1 MAKAQPARITTP
13 LPADDL
19 LFLAMDGTEELGRP
33 FTYRIDLLSPK
44 DDIDLEAVLGKEA
57 CVALDLPTGGARYF
71 HGYITDVALTGYDGR
86 YVSYRA
92 HLRPWLWFLTRS
104 ADCKIFQAK
113 TVPDIIKDVFREHG
127 FSDFKDTLSGTYP
140 TWEYCV
146 QYRETA
152 FNFVSRLME
161 AEGIYYYF
169 LHEDGKHTLVL
180 ADSYSGHEALPGGYG
195 KIPFHSQS
203 ESVSEEHV
211 SEWHLTKSV
220 QPGQFAMVDYDFR
233 KPRANLA
240 VNSTVTRDYA
250 HADYAMFDYPGEYDE
265 RGEGDAYA
273 RARIEELHAQYERV
287 RGGSDARGICAGGLL
302 SLTDHPRTDQNRE
315 YLIVAS
321 HQHVSLGG
329 YESASEAGLQ
339 YQCQFEAV
347 ESHTPFRAARLT
359 PRPVI
364 QGPQTAIVVGKSGRE
379 IWTDEYA
386 RVKVKFHWDRI
397 GKEENCSCWVRV
409 SQSWAGKTWG
419 GIQIPRIG
427 QEVIVDFLEGDPD
440 QPIVTG
446 RVYNADNMP
455 PYALPDMGTIS
466 TLKSNS
472 SKGGGGFNELRFE
485 DKKGE
490 EQVFVHAEKNLDIR
504 VKSDRFETIGNNRHL
519 VVEKDKRENV
529 KNDRHE
535 IVGNHHSE
543 EIGGDYNLKIKGKE
557 AKAVTKTLSL
567 TVDGEV
573 VEVFKDSH
581 SEQVTKDYYLKAAN
595 IVIEGTSNVTLKV
608 GQSYIAIESG
618 GIKIGTTGKIVL
630 EATDK
635 LEAKGTAGVKIE
647 TPANM
652 NLEGMQ
658 VEVKGSAQVAVK
670 GSAMVEV
677 SGGLVKIN

>member
-1 MAKAQPARITTP
+1 MAKAQPARITTA
-13 LPADDL
+13 LPAEDL

-33 FTYRIDLLSPK
+33 FAYRIDLLSPK
-44 DDIDLEAVLGKEA
+44 DDVDLEALLGKDA
-57 CVALDLPTGGARYF
+57 CVELDQPTGGTRYF
-71 HGYITDVALTGYDGR
+71 HGYVTDVALTGYDGR

-104 ADCKIFQAK
+104 ADCKIFQEK
-113 TVPDIIKDVFREHG
+113 SVPDIIKDVFRAHG
-127 FSDFKDTLSGTYP
+127 FSDFKDTLSGSYP
-140 TWEYCV
+140 TWDYCV

-169 LHEDGKHTLVL
+169 VHEEGKHTLVL
-180 ADSYSGHEALPGGYG
+180 ADSYSGHEPLPVYST
-195 KIPFHSQS
+195 IPFHPQTA
-203 ESVSEEHV
+203 SVSEEHI
-211 SEWHLTKSV
+211 SEWLLTKSV

-240 VNSTVTRDYA
+240 VNSTVAREHA
-250 HADYAMFDYPGEYDE
+250 HADFEVFDYPGEYDE
-265 RGEGDAYA
+265 RGEGDAYV
-273 RARIEELHAQYERV
+273 RARIEEIHAQYERARGGTDV
-287 RGGSDARGICAGGLL
+287 RGVCAGGLF
-302 SLTDHPRTDQNRE
+302 SLTDHPRDDQNRE
-315 YLIVAS
+315 YLVVAS

-329 YESASEAGLQ
+329 YDSAAGEGLQ
-339 YQCQFEAV
+339 YQCHFEAI
-347 ESHTPFRAARLT
+347 EAHTPFRAARLT

-386 RVKVKFHWDRI
+386 RVKVKFHWDRL
-397 GKEENCSCWVRV
+397 GKDENCSCWVRV

-419 GIQIPRIG
+419 GMQIPRIG

-455 PYALPDMGTIS
+455 PYPLPDNATMS
-466 TLKSNS
+466 TFKTNS

-490 EQVFVHAEKNLDIR
+490 EQVFVHAEKNMDIR
-504 VKSDRFETIGNNRHL
+504 VKNDRFETIGHDRHL
-519 VVEKDKRENV
+519 VVERDKRENV

-535 IVGNHHSE
+535 LVGNHHNK

-557 AKAVTKTLSL
+557 AKSVTKTLSL

-573 VEVFKDSH
+573 VEVFKDAH
-581 SEQVTKDYYLKAAN
+581 SEQVTKDYYLKAEN
-595 IVIEGTSNVTLKV
+595 VVIEGTSNVTVKV
-608 GQSYIAIESG
+608 GDSYIAIESG

-635 LEAKGTAGVKIE
+635 IEAKGTAGVKIE
-647 TPANM
+647 GA
-652 NLEGMQ
+652 Q
-658 VEVKGSAQVAVK
+658 IDVKGDAQVTVDGGGQATLKSSGIVTVQ
-670 GSAMVEV
+670 GS
-677 SGGLVKIN
+677 LVKIN